1 MSELDKA
8 YETADMLKAL
18 DLPISKDLL
27 ENIERL
33 EKKNGKEHREYLT
46 LYFYEKCY
54 ANYTKRIMNIRQAKV
69 RGEVIVAK
77 PVLLLAIIDGISS
90 EVFCDNE
97 FCLTEWLESRYVMLM
112 QQYMKGSQFDRPTD
126 ISNPFWHLQSDG
138 FWHLKYEEEP
148 QDGATPSKRWL
159 KEKVT
164 YAYFDDDLWA
174 LLQNKVWRLK
184 LRDYIVEHKL
194 TDDFWSGRMAAEGQ
208 GVGASAGMGLG
219 IIAALLVAA

>member
-27 ENIERL
+27 ESILRL
-33 EKKNGKEHREYLT
+33 EKESGMGHREDIT
-46 LYFYEKCY
+46 LYFYEQCY
-54 ANYTKRIMNIRQAKV
+54 ASYTKRIMNIRQAKI

-77 PVLLLAIIDGISS
+77 PVLLLAIIDGIGS
-90 EVFCDNE
+90 EMFCNNE
-97 FCLTEWLESRYVMLM
+97 FRLTDWLEARYVLLM
-112 QQYMKGSQFDRPTD
+112 QQFMNSSQFDKPTD

-138 FWHLKYEEEP
+138 FWHLQYEEGP

-159 KEKVT
+159 KEKVSF
-164 YAYFDDDLWA
+164 AYFDDDLWL

-194 TDDFWSGRMAAEGQ
+194 TDNSWFGKIAAEG
-208 GVGASAGMGLG
+208 LG
-219 IIAALLVAA
+219 TIAALLLAA

>member
-8 YETADMLKAL
+8 YDTADMLKAL
-18 DLPISKDLL
+18 DLPISKDQL

-33 EKKNGKEHREYLT
+33 EKESGKVHREDLR

-54 ANYTKRIMNIRQAKV
+54 ANYTKRIMNIKQAKI

-77 PVLLLAIIDGISS
+77 PVLLLAIIDSVSS
-90 EVFCDNE
+90 EMIFSNE
-97 FCLTEWLESRYVMLM
+97 FRLTEWLETRYVMLM
-112 QQYMKGSQFDRPTD
+112 KRYMKSSQFDKPTD

-138 FWHLKYEEEP
+138 FWHLQYEYEP
-148 QDGATPSKRWL
+148 QECATPSKRWL

-164 YAYFDDDLWA
+164 YAYFDDDLWF
-174 LLQNKVWRLK
+174 LLQDNVWRLK

-194 TDDFWSGRMAAEGQ
+194 TDDNWFGKIAAEGL
-208 GVGASAGMGLG
+208 GA
-219 IIAALLVAA
+219 IAALLIAA